1 MVRLGV
7 YAGGGPVQD
16 PVRASLG
23 EAKRVQTARP
33 RDIGALL
40 LVVGIFLVLFV
51 VSLTVG
57 SPLR

>member
-1 MVRLGV
+1 MLALDRPGSRFEQ
-7 YAGGGPVQD
+7 AWG
-16 PVRASLG
+16 R
-23 EAKRVQTARP
+23 RTHVQTARP

-51 VSLTVG
+51 VTLALG